1 MGLDQYL
8 EVRKFI
14 STNSL
19 HAAIHDDLVDK
30 VGLHKRD
37 IPHSTYAYINLEVMY
52 WRKANQ
58 IHNWFVQNVQNGED
72 DCQAYQVSTEKLQE
86 LRDLCEEVLRREDTD
101 FSQDKLPVAAGFFFG
116 STDYDEWYYGALEE
130 TVEAL
135 DKLLMNP
142 SFKDLNFYYSSS
154 W

>member
-1 MGLDQYL
+1 
-8 EVRKFI
+8 
-14 STNSL
+14 
-19 HAAIHDDLVDK
+19 
-30 VGLHKRD
+30 
-37 IPHSTYAYINLEVMY
+37 MY

-72 DCQAYQVSTEKLQE
+72 DCQAYRVSTEQLQE
-86 LRDLCEEVLRREDTD
+86 LRDLCEEVLRKEDTD
-101 FSQDKLPVAAGFFFG
+101 FSQDKLPVTAGFFFG

-142 SFKDLNFYYSSS
+142 SFKDLSFYYSSS